1 MSTSIR
7 NMDIAVIGDMELVST
22 LRLAGLRKTRA
33 IQGERN
39 LVEDIRKSLDEFVND
54 PEVGVVVIMEDYAE
68 MVESTLA
75 NLRQAK
81 GVLPVI
87 VQVPSK
93 RGTRYPDVVGYYKHN
108 YVLPNTSTFV
118 DSLLRRDGTFLVNHS
133 YLVSIVRTT
142 NNSW

>member
-39 LVEDIRKSLDEFVND
+39 LADDIRKSLEEFVSD
-54 PEVGVVVIMEDYAE
+54 PDVGVVVIMEDYAE

-75 NLRQAK
+75 KLRQAK
-81 GVLPVI
+81 GVLPVV

-93 RGTRYPDVVGYYKHN
+93 RGTRYPDVIGYYKQ
-108 YVLPNTSTFV
+108 FC
-118 DSLLRRDGTFLVNHS
+118 REFLGFD
-133 YLVSIVRTT
+133 IEI
-142 NNSW
+142 